1 MCIYGSE
8 EHRTWFESAWTA
20 TGRKLDMGKGC
31 VRIKTLDD
39 LPMNVLGQAI
49 KRVPVK
55 AFITFYESMV
65 PESRRKK
72 TAGAVKKKTARAAKK
87 KTTRG

>member
-8 EHRTWFESAWTA
+8 EHRTWFESAWIA

-55 AFITFYESMV
+55 AFIAHYEEMV
-65 PESRRKK
+65 PPSSRKK
-72 TAGAVKKKTARAAKK
+72 SAAGTSRKAARK
-87 KTTRG
+87 